1 MPQVIVQQV
10 LQGPVAGK
18 PFPSHGK
25 MIEVTEWLVNA
36 LVDGQPV
43 QNVKLR
49 AFSPKVLWI
58 VFAGSTM
65 VCDPPRMHQNQIEY
79 KITTPSDAN
88 GHVNEQQG
96 APAQQPVYVAPQ
108 QSLMPPVVTQQPPHW
123 AQPAP
128 VQTRQPVAPPVT
140 QVNQPV
146 QSRPPYVPPPS
157 YTREEYEDL
166 LVQGIKFAR
175 DTFDK
180 KTDPAVIASFAA
192 TYVIGATRLGIKIK
206 TQAPVKATTN
216 DTEAM
221 WELIFDKGLGE
232 RVQNANI
239 EEPVLL
245 SWFTEAG
252 KNANMFCTRLNYEL
266 KKIESGAVKEE

>member
-43 QNVKLR
+43 QNIKLR

-65 VCDPPRMHQNQIEY
+65 VCDPPKMHQNQIEY

-96 APAQQPVYVAPQ
+96 APVQQPVYVAPQ
-108 QSLMPPVVTQQPPHW
+108 QTLMPPVVQQTPPAW
-123 AQPAP
+123 VQPA
-128 VQTRQPVAPPVT
+128 RQPVAQT
-140 QVNQPV
+140 V
-146 QSRPPYVPPPS
+146 QTPARPAYIPPPS

-166 LVQGIKFAR
+166 LVQGVKFAR

-180 KTDPAVIASFAA
+180 KTDSAVIASFAA

-206 TQAPVKATTN
+206 VQEAAKVGVETN

-221 WELIFDKGLGE
+221 WELIFDRGLGE
-232 RVQNANI
+232 RVQNGNVQ
-239 EEPVLL
+239 EPTLL
-245 SWFTEAG
+245 AWFKEAG
-252 KNANMFCTRLNYEL
+252 KNVNMFVTRLNYEL